1 MSIRS
6 YEFFL
11 VHCEQRI
18 RREEDDFLMYVDMC
32 EVKERDPLYVEG
44 INLIKQA
51 KSDVSTKMTSLYYD
65 GVFQSFARVDKYLY
79 QRYLNRI
86 SDLCRIFL
94 RRKGYSN

>member
-1 MSIRS
+1 
-6 YEFFL
+6 
-11 VHCEQRI
+11 
-18 RREEDDFLMYVDMC
+18 MYVDMC
-32 EVKERDPLYVEG
+32 EVKETDPLYVEG

-51 KSDVSTKMTSLYYD
+51 KSDVSTKMTSLYND

-86 SDLCRIFL
+86 TDLCGIFL